1 MAHFHNFEE
10 VLSGLRL
17 GINKAVTEELK
28 EHNIEL
34 VKPLDVCVFDTP
46 LYFIHP
52 TELDGKSRVR
62 SVFLDNNNVVLK
74 TDVGE
79 CVDFMDLETDD
90 MVAIYEYIYY
100 ELNN

>member
-1 MAHFHNFEE
+1 MAHFQNFEE
-10 VLSGLRL
+10 IVSGLRL

-28 EHNIEL
+28 EHNIGLFTPIEL
-34 VKPLDVCVFDTP
+34 STLDTP

-52 TELDGKSRVR
+52 TELDGKSRAK
-62 SVFLDNNNVVLK
+62 SILLDGNDVVIK

-100 ELNN
+100 ELN